1 MPGQTCSPRRRQGG
15 FTLIEVLVALLVF
28 SLGVLGVVGMQARAV
43 QFSTQAGD
51 RARAA
56 MLANEIVSQMWAQQT
71 AVLDSD
77 TITRWQA
84 RFRDAAAGLPNG
96 AGTVTTTTAADG
108 SVTAKVTVTW
118 QAPSMSGTSST
129 NQFVTTVAMP

>member
-1 MPGQTCSPRRRQGG
+1 MPVQPCFPRRAQGG

-56 MLANEIVSQMWAQQT
+56 MLANEIVSQMWTQQT
-71 AVLDSD
+71 PALDD
-77 TITRWQA
+77 ARITSWQT
-84 RFRDAAAGLPNG
+84 RIRDSAAGLPNG
-96 AGTVTTTTAADG
+96 EGKVTTTTAADG
-108 SVTAKVTVTW
+108 SVTAKVTITW
-118 QAPSMSGTSST
+118 QAPSMASTDST
-129 NQFVTTVAMP
+129 NQFVTTLVMP

>member
-1 MPGQTCSPRRRQGG
+1 MPGKSSSARRRQGG

-56 MLANEIVSQMWAQQT
+56 MLANEIVAQMWAQQS
-71 AVLDSD
+71 AKLDDDRIAS
-77 TITRWQA
+77 WQK
-84 RFRDAAAGLPNG
+84 RTKDGLPSG
-96 AGTVTTTTAADG
+96 AGTVTTTTAVDG

-118 QAPSMSGTSST
+118 QAPSMSGTSSS
-129 NQFVTTVAMP
+129 NQFITSVAMP